1 MAYNINKLFEIAKLL
16 DTKGKYS
23 LSDKVDNFIKTSQS
37 LLPTLPSVYQPTSSP
52 VTGNPFIDSMFQNM
66 SDTAAGSQFAGG
78 GMYDRFS
85 PYKSKM
91 GPNAPGILPTITP
104 AQLAELSKTE
114 KGREYLAQMQLR
126 GGLKATNYENLSNA
140 GLTSFAKLVD
150 QFLNPGVAKEVQQS
164 FLNDTFPGA
173 LTGQLSNILTRFPI
187 NEWLMRLNPF
197 YNLAS
202 KYPQHSAKITQ
213 SINTAAKSAL
223 ENLRYHD
230 PVQYEKII
238 KDPKFK
244 PFQAKFNFNI

>member
-37 LLPTLPSVYQPTSSP
+37 LLPTLPSEYQPTSSP

-126 GGLKATNYENLSNA
+126 GGLKATNYENLSND
-140 GLTSFAKLVD
+140 LLSF
-150 QFLNPGVAKEVQQS
+150 F
-164 FLNDTFPGA
+164 
-173 LTGQLSNILTRFPI
+173 
-187 NEWLMRLNPF
+187 
-197 YNLAS
+197 
-202 KYPQHSAKITQ
+202 
-213 SINTAAKSAL
+213 
-223 ENLRYHD
+223 
-230 PVQYEKII
+230 
-238 KDPKFK
+238 
-244 PFQAKFNFNI
+244 

>member
-16 DTKGKYS
+16 DEKGKYS
-23 LSDKVDNFIKTSQS
+23 LSDKVDSFIKTSQN
-37 LLPTLPSVYQPTSSP
+37 LLPTLPSDYQPTYSP

-78 GMYDRFS
+78 KMYDRFS
-85 PYKSKM
+85 PYRSKM
-91 GPNAPGILPTITP
+91 GPSAPGILPTITP

-114 KGREYLAQMQLR
+114 QGRAYLAQMQLR
-126 GGLKATNYENLSNA
+126 GGLKATMYENLANT
-140 GLTSFAKLVD
+140 GMESFSRFVD
-150 QFLNPGVAKEVQQS
+150 QYLNPTVAKEVQQS
-164 FLNDTFPGA
+164 FINDSFPGV
-173 LTGQLSNILTRFPI
+173 LTSQLSNILTRFPI
-187 NEWLMRLNPF
+187 NEWLARLNPF

-202 KYPQHSAKITQ
+202 RYPQHSAQITQ
-213 SINTAAKSAL
+213 GINNAAKSAL